1 MGLELRELTPSD
13 EDVFFEAVNAW
24 DDLSFPFA
32 LDFKPGMSFQD
43 YLVHLAKVRDGRDLP
58 AHYVPGT
65 MLYAFVGLTIVGR
78 LSLRHRLNEFLLR
91 AGGHIGYGVLPEY
104 RRQGLATEMLKLSL
118 PLAKELGIIRCLLI
132 CDDDN
137 IASRKTI
144 EHCGGV
150 LENVVAEADTGKLI
164 RRYWIDLSG
173 L

>member
-1 MGLELRELTPSD
+1 VDLVLRELTPAD
-13 EDVFFEAVNAW
+13 EAAFFEALSAW
-24 DDLSFPFA
+24 DDPSFPFA

-65 MLYAFVGLTIVGR
+65 MLYGFLGQKIVGR

-104 RRQGLATEMLKLSL
+104 RRRGLATEMLKLSL
-118 PLAKELGIIRCLLI
+118 PLARSLGIERCLLI

-144 EHCGGV
+144 ERCGGV
-150 LENVVAEADTGKLI
+150 LENVTIESDTEKLI
-164 RRYWIDLSG
+164 RRYWIELK
-173 L
+173 